1 MGGPFVPRA
10 TDRADSDSNRTR
22 TRQEHVSA
30 VHARASPKRLA
41 ASEHDR
47 VSCGACLNAV
57 CAVLHARAAR
67 LKMWGWF
74 GIALPSV
81 IVCVTLIV
89 RVRSARRAA
98 TSASR
103 LATARHVEGAS
114 AESAATRLSQNLSA
128 PSVTHFV
135 KADVGFGWGVALFVV
150 ALVPADVVLV
160 RERLVPAAQRTA
172 RRAAPLAS
180 ALRLHCTRASAA
192 LTAGG
197 TAAQTMANE
206 DSRALLNLYAIP
218 YWATQILTWLVL
230 PLHQL
235 YADAGDFT
243 VRARLRTSVREN
255 GLFYVVLGILGLIVM
270 IVLVITKGISVGG
283 IVSGAVAFSLSFS
296 IATGVFLMGY
306 GFSEIPRVCWLRS
319 SLSGR
324 KRWCA
329 RYMLYSRAA
338 CSAKLVPNCRCEHRV
353 GQLSDK
359 LEAEYTE
366 LSKLVWSAEQ
376 MSNTM
381 PRRHHLRWAM
391 DVIDESIKKSAVP
404 GAPPDAE
411 NKDEDDYDYEDIHVC
426 LPSEPPFIG
435 SSLTCAIGLL
445 RRWRRCGDALIVQL
459 APLIASSMSTCTRS
473 ARP

>member
-1 MGGPFVPRA
+1 MCHRV
-10 TDRADSDSNRTR
+10 
-22 TRQEHVSA
+22 
-30 VHARASPKRLA
+30 A
-41 ASEHDR
+41 AQS
-47 VSCGACLNAV
+47 L
-57 CAVLHARAAR
+57 
-67 LKMWGWF
+67 
-74 GIALPSV
+74 
-81 IVCVTLIV
+81 
-89 RVRSARRAA
+89 
-98 TSASR
+98 
-103 LATARHVEGAS
+103 
-114 AESAATRLSQNLSA
+114 SAA
-128 PSVTHFV
+128 SVTHFV

-160 RERLVPAAQRTA
+160 RARTCPPHSALRGSRRAALA
-172 RRAAPLAS
+172 RRACAVHVCQP
-180 ALRLHCTRASAA
+180 

-255 GLFYVVLGILGLIVM
+255 GLFYVVLGILGLVVM

-329 RYMLYSRAA
+329 RGTLRACA
-338 CSAKLVPNCRCEHRV
+338 CRAQHARPRRCEHRV

-411 NKDEDDYDYEDIHVC
+411 NKDEDDYDYEDIHVRFPIQARHC
-426 LPSEPPFIG
+426 IC
-435 SSLTCAIGLL
+435 SLLICAFRHP
-445 RRWRRCGDALIVQL
+445 RRWLRCGGASTAQSVL
-459 APLIASSMSTCTRS
+459 LIASSTSTCTRC
-473 ARP
+473 ARPSKWKTSSFRAPLAEAAVTTCSAPRCAHLALARTPSSRTRRSTGGR